1 MIKYSYIN
9 KDRMPVTIE
18 TDLEKLNQI
27 KDAVAHFK
35 NSNDVEN
42 PISQYDARKI
52 YDEINVVISRIYES
66 IRY

>member
-27 KDAVAHFK
+27 KDAVSHFK

-42 PISQYDARKI
+42 PISQYDAKKI
-52 YDEINVVISRIYES
+52 YDEINVVISRINES
-66 IRY
+66 IKY

>member
-1 MIKYSYIN
+1 M
-9 KDRMPVTIE
+9 VTNPNYFS
-18 TDLEKLNQI
+18 TSNDSDPLNQI

-52 YDEINVVISRIYES
+52 YDEINVVISRINES